1 MSASNSDGLPEDI
14 PVDLDGGHTARP
26 EPKGHWP
33 EIIAAII
40 ILVGFLALSSL
51 QVISRYVFD
60 APMVWTEELSANLLI
75 WMTFLGATAIMRSD
89 THVRV
94 EFVEELFG
102 PRVAACVFAIFD
114 IVIIVF
120 LITLVYG
127 GWELMSQLEFERTPA
142 LRIPIAW
149 IVAIVP
155 ASSVVMIGYA
165 IANVVRRMRI
175 LFGDQNNAH

>member
-1 MSASNSDGLPEDI
+1 MSASS
-14 PVDLDGGHTARP
+14 PVNKPDELRIDLDNVHVAKP

-33 EIIAAII
+33 EIIAAMI
-40 ILVGFLALSSL
+40 ILVSFLALSSL

-75 WMTFLGATAIMRSD
+75 WMTFFGATAIMRSD
-89 THVRV
+89 THIRV
-94 EFVEELFG
+94 EFVEELAG
-102 PRVAACVFAIFD
+102 PRVAACLFAVFD
-114 IVIIVF
+114 VVIIIF
-120 LITLVYG
+120 LCGLVYG

-155 ASSVVMIGYA
+155 ISSFVMIGYA
-165 IANVVRRMRI
+165 IANAVRRMRV
-175 LFGDQNNAH
+175 LFGKQNNAH